1 MNDEMLRRSLIDIMN
16 NDLLNDFVNRVFKY
30 RLKDNEYIYMQY
42 KLVNNNIVL
51 NIYDNSRNNRFKA
64 YVFSLDEF
72 SNEDDS
78 VMYININNCYKKYKD
93 NKTKNKI
100 YLLGALLISKEEK
113 EKRDIID
120 SLFDNDIRNILIN
133 NFI

>member
-64 YVFSLDEF
+64 YIFSLDEF
-72 SNEDDS
+72 SNDDDN

-93 NKTKNKI
+93 NKTKNKL

-120 SLFDNDIRNILIN
+120 SLFDNDIRNILIS

>member
-72 SNEDDS
+72 SNDDDS

-93 NKTKNKI
+93 NKTKNKL

-120 SLFDNDIRNILIN
+120 SLFDNDIRNILIS

>member
-64 YVFSLDEF
+64 YIFSLDEF
-72 SNEDDS
+72 SNDDDS

-93 NKTKNKI
+93 NKTKNKL

>member
-1 MNDEMLRRSLIDIMN
+1 MNDEMLRKSLIDIMN
-16 NDLLNDFVNRVFKY
+16 NDLLNDFVNKVFKY

-72 SNEDDS
+72 SNDDDS

-93 NKTKNKI
+93 NKTKNKL

-120 SLFDNDIRNILIN
+120 SLFDNDIKNILIN

>member
-1 MNDEMLRRSLIDIMN
+1 MIRQYNDKDIN
-16 NDLLNDFVNRVFKY
+16 EIAKLG
-30 RLKDNEYIYMQY
+30 LKLHDN
-42 KLVNNNIVL
+42 
-51 NIYDNSRNNRFKA
+51 

-93 NKTKNKI
+93 NKTKNKL

-113 EKRDIID
+113 EKRDIIN

>member
-51 NIYDNSRNNRFKA
+51 NIYDNSKNNRFKA
-64 YVFSLDEF
+64 YIFSLDEF
-72 SNEDDS
+72 SNDDDN

-93 NKTKNKI
+93 SKTKNKL
-100 YLLGALLISKEEK
+100 YLLGALLLSKEEK
-113 EKRDIID
+113 EKRDIIN
-120 SLFDNDIRNILIN
+120 SLFDNDIRNILIS

>member
-51 NIYDNSRNNRFKA
+51 NIYDNSKSNRFKA

-72 SNEDDS
+72 SNDDDS

-113 EKRDIID
+113 EKRDIIN
-120 SLFDNDIRNILIN
+120 SLFDNDIRNILIS

>member
-1 MNDEMLRRSLIDIMN
+1 MNDEMLRKSLIDIMN

-72 SNEDDS
+72 SNDDDS

-93 NKTKNKI
+93 NKTKNKL

-120 SLFDNDIRNILIN
+120 SLFDNDIRNILIS

>member
-30 RLKDNEYIYMQY
+30 RLKDNQYIYMQY

-51 NIYDNSRNNRFKA
+51 NIYDNSKNNRFKA
-64 YVFSLDEF
+64 FIFSLNEF
-72 SNEDDS
+72 NNDDYS
-78 VMYININNCYKKYKD
+78 VMYININDCYRKYKN
-93 NKTKNKI
+93 NKTKNKL
-100 YLLGALLISKEEK
+100 YLLGALLLSKEEK
-113 EKRDIID
+113 EKRDIIN
-120 SLFDNDIRNILIN
+120 SLFDNEIKNILLN

>member
-72 SNEDDS
+72 SNDDDS

-93 NKTKNKI
+93 NKTKNKL

-113 EKRDIID
+113 EKRDIIN
-120 SLFDNDIRNILIN
+120 SLFDNDIRNILIS